1 MLYGIMGSLAV
12 GLGLA
17 TWKAP
22 RLTSVIVWALLAAI
36 FTSSAILMTFPGA
49 FAEKALWVAL
59 SVPFIWVAL
68 QFWTYWDRKAWRVAI
83 GLMALTALS
92 AAIVFTSEPMI

>member
-22 RLTSVIVWALLAAI
+22 RLVSVIVWALLAAI
-36 FTSSAILMTFPGA
+36 FASAAILITFPGP

-59 SVPFIWVAL
+59 SVPFIWVAF
-68 QFWTYWDRKAWRVAI
+68 QFWTYWDKRAWRVAA
-83 GLMALTALS
+83 GLIAVTALS
-92 AAIVFTSEPMI
+92 AAIVFTSDPMI